1 MTAAQGSQTGSPSY
15 AGDVSAK
22 EAWDALRTASGAQLV
37 DVRTKAEWNFVGLP
51 DLSPLSRQALLVEW
65 QRFPD
70 GTQNPEFTAEAAAA
84 LERAGYVRGAPLY
97 FLCRSG
103 ARSRAAAMA
112 MTAAGFGPCFNIRDG
127 FEGGLDGDRHRG
139 SAGGWKASDLP
150 WVQT

>member
-1 MTAAQGSQTGSPSY
+1 MTAAQATQAGSPSY

-22 EAWDALRTASGAQLV
+22 EAWEALRTTSRAQLI

-51 DLSPLSRQALLVEW
+51 DLSPLSRQTLLIEW

-70 GTQNPEFTAEAAAA
+70 GSVNPEFTAEAAAA
-84 LERAGYVRGAPLY
+84 LERAGHVRDAPLY

-103 ARSRAAAMA
+103 SRSRAAAVA

-127 FEGGLDGDRHRG
+127 FEGGLDGNRHRG

-150 WVQT
+150 WVQS